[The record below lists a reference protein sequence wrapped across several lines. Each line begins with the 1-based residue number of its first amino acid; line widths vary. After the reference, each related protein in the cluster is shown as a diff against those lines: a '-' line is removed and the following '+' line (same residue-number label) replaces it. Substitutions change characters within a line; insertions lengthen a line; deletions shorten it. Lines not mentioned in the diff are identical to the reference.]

1 MTTLATRSKA
11 AFSMISSSA
20 IAASRGIDTFGNR
33 LLFITGA
40 AAVGFERT
48 FVKTAAEFERYQTM
62 LNSFKA
68 HQKLELRRWHGLKS
82 SHKTPLT

>member
-1 MTTLATRSKA
+1 MANNLKTDIVLNLQGDLAQKARSYSKEMTTLATRSKA

-40 AAVGFERT
+40 AAV
-48 FVKTAAEFERYQTM
+48 V
-62 LNSFKA
+62 LNVHS
-68 HQKLELRRWHGLKS
+68 
-82 SHKTPLT
+82 